1 MLRASAGV
9 VANAIAWAKDVRPE
23 AIAHVPE
30 QGDKLLRALELL
42 KTPSDDLNI
51 ANMRW
56 SPGSQPL

>member
-1 MLRASAGV
+1 MLRASAGE
-9 VANAIAWAKDVRPE
+9 VAKAIAWAKDVRLE
-23 AIAHVPE
+23 AIAHGLE

-42 KTPSDDLNI
+42 KTPSEGLRI